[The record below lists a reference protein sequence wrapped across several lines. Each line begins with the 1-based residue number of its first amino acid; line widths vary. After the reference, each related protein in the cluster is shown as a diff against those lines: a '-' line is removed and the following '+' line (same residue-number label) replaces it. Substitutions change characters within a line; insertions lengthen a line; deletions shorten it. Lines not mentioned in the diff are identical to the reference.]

1 MALHASEFRE
11 WISALYEHPEWR
23 EELRR
28 LVLTDEL
35 LSLPQL
41 FRELAEVQRRTD
53 EQLNTLTARVDALA
67 ERVEALA
74 EAQRRTDEQLNTLTA
89 RVDALAA
96 RVDAL
101 AERVEALAE
110 AQQRTEKR
118 LDALEQR
125 MNAFKTTVDR
135 LQQTF
140 GATLEEEAAEVLEW
154 VLRQKG
160 YTPLDTAVALSVN
173 GEVDVIQA
181 FEDAAGNRVWFVVEV
196 KARLSRHDVSAW
208 VQRMSS
214 PDWRRRLAKEGAV
227 GPYYLY
233 FYVIR
238 FDKPALEAIRA
249 AGVGL
254 LKSDGEV
261 VAAQL
266 RFDAVS

>member
-67 ERVEALA
+67 ARVDALA
-74 EAQRRTDEQLNTLTA
+74 E

-96 RVDAL
+96 RMDAL

-181 FEDAAGNRVWFVVEV
+181 FEDAEGNRVWFVVEV